1 MPLRRL
7 SLHSDP
13 APMRYGV
20 ATAIFFAAL
29 VLRFVVL
36 PVEARAGFLTFYPA
50 MVLVFYLCGT
60 GPGLWVLLL
69 SAFSGFY
76 IFYPPFWSW
85 SVTPTSAL
93 TTLSFAGSSL
103 VIALVMQTLQNTNSR
118 LVKALA
124 QVELSDARWK
134 AIVED
139 QTDVVA
145 RFDAHGTVLFA
156 NERAQRMFGAAARR
170 TEGGSWKDAVH
181 PEDLPQVLEH
191 LAELTPQ
198 NPQVR
203 FDCRV
208 VDVDGTVHWGDF
220 VDHAFYDDSGRLLE
234 IQTVGRDVTQRR
246 VLEDQV
252 REAEADLR
260 DLYDNAPVG
269 YYSLDDQG
277 HFLRVNRAI
286 EEILGCKSV
295 DLLGT
300 KGPQDFATPDS
311 RTVFTTN
318 LRRLIHEGFSTP
330 YELDLVSAGGGLR
343 HVRIHASAVRDEQG
357 QFLHTRSAMVD
368 LSELLNAKRA
378 LEEVVREQHAML
390 QNDLVGIIKVRQ
402 RETVWTNP
410 AFEHMFGY
418 APGELLGK
426 SSRILYPDT
435 EAYLALGREAYGIL
449 RGRGTFRAQTPLV
462 KKSGET
468 IWVDISGSLLS
479 EERQES
485 LWMMLDISAL
495 KANERRIEDIAFH
508 DALTGLPNRVLL
520 LQLLERELATRRRL
534 GSELALC
541 FVDLDEFKPINDRH
555 GHEAGDQVLQTIGER
570 LQESVRGHD
579 IVARLG
585 GDEFVVVLT
594 HLSDGVVV
602 RDTLQRLL
610 ERLRGPITL
619 GSGAVVSISASLG
632 VAICPGDG
640 ESVPV
645 LVRRADEAMYAAK
658 GAGRNQIRFFTELA
672 A

>member
-7 SLHSDP
+7 TLHSHQ
-13 APMRYGV
+13 APTRFGV

-29 VLRFVVL
+29 ALRLVVL

-69 SAFSGFY
+69 SAVSGFC
-76 IFYPPFWSW
+76 IFYPPYWSW
-85 SVTPTSAL
+85 SLTPTSAL
-93 TTLSFAGSSL
+93 TTLSFVGSSL
-103 VIALVMQTLQNTNSR
+103 VIALVMRTLQNTNGR
-118 LVKALA
+118 LAKALT

-156 NERAQRMFGAAARR
+156 NGRAQRMFGAAARGAER
-170 TEGGSWKDAVH
+170 GSWKDAVH

-191 LAELTPQ
+191 LATMSPQ

-220 VDHAFYDDSGRLLE
+220 VDHAFYDASGQLLE
-234 IQTVGRDVTQRR
+234 IQSVGRDVTQRKA
-246 VLEDQV
+246 LENQL

-260 DLYDNAPVG
+260 DIYENAPVG
-269 YYSLDDQG
+269 YYSLDEQG

-286 EEILGCKSV
+286 EDILGCKSA
-295 DLLGT
+295 DLLGI
-300 KGPQDFATPDS
+300 KGPQDFATPNS
-311 RTVFTTN
+311 QAVFATS
-318 LRRLIHEGFSTP
+318 LRQLIQEGFSTP
-330 YELDLVSAGGGLR
+330 YELDLVSTSGGLR

-368 LSELLNAKRA
+368 LTELLNAKRA

-390 QNDLVGIIKVRQ
+390 HNDLVGLIKVRQ

-418 APGELLGK
+418 TPGELLGK
-426 SSRILYPDT
+426 SSRILYPDS

-449 RGRGTFRAQTPLV
+449 QGRGTFRAQTRLV
-462 KKSGET
+462 KKSGEP
-468 IWVDISGSLLS
+468 IWVDISGSILS

-495 KANERRIEDIAFH
+495 KAHERRIETIAFH

-534 GSELALC
+534 GSELAVC
-541 FVDLDEFKPINDRH
+541 FLDLDGFKPINDLH
-555 GHEAGDQVLQTIGER
+555 GHNAGDEVLQTIGER

-594 HLSDGVVV
+594 HLSDAVVV

-610 ERLRGPITL
+610 ERLRGPIAL
-619 GSGAVVSISASLG
+619 KSGVLVSVSASLG
-632 VAICPGDG
+632 VAICPDDGD
-640 ESVPV
+640 SVQ
-645 LVRRADEAMYAAK
+645 LLLRRADEAMYAAK
-658 GAGRNQIRFFTELA
+658 AAGRNQLRFFDEIA
-672 A
+672 S